1 MILSNVFKLR
11 VGDDEETVF
20 FDIVAEVSDEDYEV
34 FSIDVLSAD
43 SSKPSSELVDMISDR
58 QYRRIKSKFFD
69 MFYEGE

>member
-20 FDIVAEVSDEDYEV
+20 FEVVTKINEEDYEV
-34 FSIDVLSAD
+34 LSVDVLSAD
-43 SSKPSSELVDMISDR
+43 SSKPSSELAGMISDR
-58 QYRRIKSKFFD
+58 QYQQIKSKFFD